1 MTGRR
6 KMIKLPQFLKEVDA
20 IAGKLSHEELEKI
33 LHEIARTWE
42 ENKREHFLQL
52 LKTYGSSTGEVR
64 EDDGYSD
71 VRSGIKDIMECLT
84 GINNSE
90 RCLNSEYNEEW
101 DDWYNS
107 DADEILFSD
116 PEGILKDIG
125 RAMELIHC
133 CVDME
138 LYKEGCELAETLAI
152 LEVSSE
158 GDYNDY
164 DGSPLYLHDLDQ
176 YDLLMY
182 DYEKFVKECLYL
194 IYMGN
199 ESEDRAEE
207 LFCMMGN
214 FENYSIRLADI
225 MQMGKDELP
234 EFDEFLTKWIAYLGQ
249 KKVKLAEDLLKEAQ
263 SFVQDDTVLLDNA
276 RKYAEEHPVLYKQ
289 LLEMNLESDKNEEM
303 YQIGMEALHKIPVS
317 YTVRSDIALLT
328 AVFAQKSQEK
338 EKAERCWVEA
348 FRSDSTVVNYLRIR
362 LLSGDWRAY
371 QPEINAVIEKAY
383 EAASQRENRNI
394 YHEHFEREN
403 YLHKNAYCTLLF
415 FEGQF
420 EKMHAVGM
428 NEKEGLGWSTTF
440 MKQGLALMML
450 LLYYGEELPAGLKS
464 MQSIAYSACGFNA
477 EEYYKGT
484 TETNMESGKV
494 LFSKLYDS
502 WKKKISL
509 SEDEISLW
517 IDRIEKWIELRV
529 RGIMENNRRNYYGE
543 CAAFIAAFGEVRE
556 SLGKPNAKAAIM
568 NQYRS
573 EYARRS
579 AFHRELRAYGMK
591 K

>member
-1 MTGRR
+1 
-6 KMIKLPQFLKEVDA
+6 MIKLPQFLKEVDA
-20 IAGKLSHEELEKI
+20 IAGKLSHEQLEKI
-33 LHEIARTWE
+33 LHEIARTWP
-42 ENKREHFLQL
+42 ENKREQFLQL
-52 LKTYGSSTGEVR
+52 LKAYGSDTGEVR

-71 VRSGIKDIMECLT
+71 VRSGIKDIMKRLT
-84 GINNSE
+84 GINDAE

-138 LYKEGCELAETLAI
+138 LYKEGCELAETLAV

-164 DGSPLYLHDLDQ
+164 DGSPLYLHNLDQ

-182 DYEKFVKECLYL
+182 DYEEFVKECLYL

-207 LFCMMGN
+207 LFCMMGS
-214 FENYSIRLADI
+214 FKKYLIRLEDI

-234 EFDEFLTKWIAYLGQ
+234 EFDAFLTKWIAYLGQ
-249 KKVKLAEDLLKEAQ
+249 KKGKHAEDLLKEAQ

-289 LLEMNLESDKNEEM
+289 LLEMNLESDKDEEM
-303 YQIGMEALHKIPVS
+303 YQIGMEALDKIPVS

-328 AVFAQKSQEK
+328 AVFAQNRQEK
-338 EKAERCWVEA
+338 EKAEQCWVEA

-362 LLSGDWRAY
+362 LLSGDWWAY
-371 QPEINAVIEKAY
+371 QPEINAVIEKVY
-383 EAASQRENRNI
+383 KAAGQRENRNL
-394 YHEHFEREN
+394 YHEQFEREN
-403 YLHKNAYCTLLF
+403 NLHKNEYCTLLF

-420 EKMHAVGM
+420 EKMRTVGM
-428 NEKEGLGWSTTF
+428 NEKEGLGWSMTF

-450 LLYYGEELPAGLKS
+450 LLFSGEELPVGLRS
-464 MQSIAYSACGFNA
+464 MQSIAYTACGFSA

-484 TETNMESGKV
+484 IETNRESDKV
-494 LFSKLYDS
+494 LFSKLYDR
-502 WKKKISL
+502 WKKEISL

-517 IDRIEKWIELRV
+517 LDRIEKWIEVRV
-529 RGIMENNRRNYYGE
+529 RGIMGNNRRNYYGE
-543 CAAFIAAFGEVRE
+543 CAAFIAAFGEVQE
-556 SLGKPNAKAAIM
+556 SLGKTNAKASIM

-573 EYARRS
+573 EYSRRS